1 MTPQPYPS
9 DLSDEEWSILAP
21 LLVPGRQAGHPR
33 VFEPRRI
40 ADAAF
45 HLLRTGCQWRALP
58 HEFPPWPTVYHHYS
72 RWRRAGT
79 WERINTK
86 LRERHRRATGRDGQ
100 PSAAII
106 DSQSVRT
113 TEVGGPRG
121 YDGGKKVCG
130 RKRQVLVDTQ
140 GNLLKAKV
148 HPADVHDRRGAE
160 LLLEG
165 LAAQFPRI
173 ALLWADSAYQ
183 GLKAWLALTLGW
195 VLTVGKHWWTDGPA
209 RRLARAGPTAAGHP
223 ARLPRP
229 AAQVGGGAEH
239 RPVRSEPAPGQGLR
253 APAQDRRDAPLRRHG
268 TPDAPE
274 VGQASALKLLNSL

>member
-1 MTPQPYPS
+1 MQPQPYPS

-45 HLLRTGCQWRALP
+45 YLLRTGCQWRALP
-58 HEFPPWPTVYHHYS
+58 HEFPPWPTVYYHYS
-72 RWRRAGT
+72 RWRRSGT
-79 WERINTK
+79 WERINAE
-86 LRERHRRATGRDGQ
+86 LRERHRAATGRDRQ

-121 YDGGKKVCG
+121 YDGGKKVSG

-165 LAAQFPRI
+165 LAARFPRI

-183 GLKAWLALTLGW
+183 G
-195 VLTVGKHWWTDGPA
+195 
-209 RRLARAGPTAAGHP
+209 
-223 ARLPRP
+223 
-229 AAQVGGGAEH
+229 
-239 RPVRSEPAPGQGLR
+239 
-253 APAQDRRDAPLRRHG
+253 
-268 TPDAPE
+268 
-274 VGQASALKLLNSL
+274 